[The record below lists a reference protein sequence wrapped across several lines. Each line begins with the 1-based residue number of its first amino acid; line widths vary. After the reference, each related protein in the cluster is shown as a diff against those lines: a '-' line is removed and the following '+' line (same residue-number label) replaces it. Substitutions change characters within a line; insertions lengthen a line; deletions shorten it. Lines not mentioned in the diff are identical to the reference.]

1 MAAEDAR
8 AGATEAAERVVTA
21 RDSEIAKRQKTI
33 EVLLAEKRAEET
45 KIAADAERV
54 RAAVEAE
61 AQRLLNE
68 AENVLTEQARYSLFR
83 RKLLDRIEGIV
94 RESVKPMEKIEAS
107 ASFRWTDST
116 AVAAATMVAAA
127 PPTR

>member
-1 MAAEDAR
+1 MRAR
-8 AGATEAAERVVTA
+8 GRPRRPNASSPPATA
-21 RDSEIAKRQKTI
+21 RIAKRQKTI

-68 AENVLTEQARYSLFR
+68 AENVLTDQARYSLFR

-94 RESVKPMEKIEAS
+94 RESVKPMEKIEGIRISVSTAS
-107 ASFRWTDST
+107 M
-116 AVAAATMVAAA
+116 AVAAAVAAAAA

>member
-1 MAAEDAR
+1 VR
-8 AGATEAAERVVTA
+8 ATEAAERVVTA

-68 AENVLTEQARYSLFR
+68 AENVLTDQARYSLLDGAPLELAHHGQTISLSAGKPVTVAVPPPPARSSPRQPPGRGPAR
-83 RKLLDRIEGIV
+83 RQPAR
-94 RESVKPMEKIEAS
+94 RA
-107 ASFRWTDST
+107 R
-116 AVAAATMVAAA
+116 
-127 PPTR
+127 